1 MKTLFRMKEATNV
14 QEAITSILDVIEEN
28 PVWLNKCTSD
38 LFIIVKQFY
47 KLNLYAHIP
56 KDEDLEEWYCPSEEF
71 HRFNIFQTLSEKQI
85 IKLFQEIKTEYY
97 KFQDNN
103 Y

>member
-1 MKTLFRMKEATNV
+1 EATNV
-14 QEAITSILDVIEEN
+14 QEAITSILDVMQEN
-28 PVWLNKCTSD
+28 PIWLNKCTSD
-38 LFIIVKQFY
+38 LFAIINRIYQ
-47 KLNLYAHIP
+47 LSD
-56 KDEDLEEWYCPSEEF
+56 KDEMQLQCDVSNCMPKE
-71 HRFNIFQTLSEKQI
+71 QI

>member
-14 QEAITSILDVIEEN
+14 QEAITSILDVIEES
-28 PVWLNKCTSD
+28 PVWLNNINSSLLTLVRNIEQDHKRFVLEKSLDEQVID
-38 LFIIVKQFY
+38 LFV
-47 KLNLYAHIP
+47 
-56 KDEDLEEWYCPSEEF
+56 
-71 HRFNIFQTLSEKQI
+71 
-85 IKLFQEIKTEYY
+85 EIKTEYY

>member
-14 QEAITSILDVIEEN
+14 QEAITSILDVIEES
-28 PVWLNKCTSD
+28 PVWLNNINSSILTLVRNIEQEHKRFVLEKTLDEQVID
-38 LFIIVKQFY
+38 LFV
-47 KLNLYAHIP
+47 
-56 KDEDLEEWYCPSEEF
+56 
-71 HRFNIFQTLSEKQI
+71 
-85 IKLFQEIKTEYY
+85 EIKTEYY